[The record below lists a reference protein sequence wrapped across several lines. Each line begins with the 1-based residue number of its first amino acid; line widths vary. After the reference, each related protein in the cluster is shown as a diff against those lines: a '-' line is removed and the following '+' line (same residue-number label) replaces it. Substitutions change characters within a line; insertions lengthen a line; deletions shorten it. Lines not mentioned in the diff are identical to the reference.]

1 MKFKVGEEG
10 PEGIA
15 IDDIREFDNERV
27 IEPDLGPT
35 EGAREDDSEGGSV
48 GARAGGCCRI
58 RLRPLTPKPCSW
70 SVIIGDL
77 DIVSKSAAEDPA
89 SKLNRIRPFASALGT

>member
-48 GARAGGCCRI
+48 GARTGGCCRI
-58 RLRPLTPKPCSW
+58 RLRPLTPKPCSC

-77 DIVSKSAAEDPA
+77 KEYFQLAVYDSMSCIHQPET
-89 SKLNRIRPFASALGT
+89 RRT